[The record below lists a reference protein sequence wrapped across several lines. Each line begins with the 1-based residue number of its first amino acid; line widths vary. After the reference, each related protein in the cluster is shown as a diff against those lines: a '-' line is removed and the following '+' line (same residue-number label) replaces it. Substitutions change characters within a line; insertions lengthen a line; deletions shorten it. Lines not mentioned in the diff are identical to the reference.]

1 VYSADILTKPEHRV
15 VVMAIAATQARHRAL
30 LGFTFSEQ
38 SVDDLVPEAFSKSS
52 NPLPADAM
60 LS

>member
-1 VYSADILTKPEHRV
+1 
-15 VVMAIAATQARHRAL
+15 MAIAATQARHRAL
-30 LGFTFSEQ
+30 LGFAFAQQ
-38 SVDDLVPEAFSKSS
+38 SVDDLIPAAFAKNS